1 MKDPKMN
8 KFTYRHAIDEN
19 RAVELL
25 SFAVGK
31 VRNEV
36 SSNKNVHVMTIISA
50 VILLCRSTY

>member
-1 MKDPKMN
+1 MD

-36 SSNKNVHVMTIISA
+36 SSNKKM
-50 VILLCRSTY
+50 YM